1 MGEHDGADRHQTGRC
16 NTRSGPPSDQL
27 CSWHFVGYLVQ
38 TLPVVSLMFW
48 SSMSSLK
55 SVLAFSTR
63 ALTTLK
69 KQVNDLFYNSYL
81 RLYVLKKNS
90 TECCESHFSVGGADF
105 VLLQT
110 HVIYIKRT
118 LLLTRQPLFKRA
130 DGKNRNMLNLKN
142 IVMTL
147 DSPLFILFLN
157 TKCSEFNAN
166 SPWQSIKPRERLD
179 LHKSNNVY
187 ICFIQLFCDHK
198 KNTLQSM
205 VFGYSENCP

>member
-16 NTRSGPPSDQL
+16 STRSGPPSDQL
-27 CSWHFVGYLVQ
+27 CSWHLAGYLVQ
-38 TLPVVSLMFW
+38 LLPVVSLMFW

-63 ALTTLK
+63 VLTTLK

-90 TECCESHFSVGGADF
+90 TECDESHFSVGGLILCHCRLMLFTSRGLSSWPDSHSSN
-105 VLLQT
+105 VQT
-110 HVIYIKRT
+110 VR
-118 LLLTRQPLFKRA
+118 
-130 DGKNRNMLNLKN
+130 NRNLLNLKN

-157 TKCSEFNAN
+157 IKCSEFKAN
-166 SPWQSIKPRERLD
+166 RLV
-179 LHKSNNVY
+179 LGS
-187 ICFIQLFCDHK
+187 
-198 KNTLQSM
+198 
-205 VFGYSENCP
+205 